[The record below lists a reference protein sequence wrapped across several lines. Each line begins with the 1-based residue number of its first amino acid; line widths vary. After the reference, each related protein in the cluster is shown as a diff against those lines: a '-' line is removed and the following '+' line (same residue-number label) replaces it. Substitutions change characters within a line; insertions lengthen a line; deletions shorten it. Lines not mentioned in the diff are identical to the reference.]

1 MQYYSGRV
9 VKSDQTKLDSTKP
22 NKIEAKWYYCIALAW
37 VDVEANFLGKA
48 CCKFPFKLSFQFK
61 FY

>member
-1 MQYYSGRV
+1 MRFYHPDCL
-9 VKSDQTKLDSTKP
+9 KEEQTTL
-22 NKIEAKWYYCIALAW
+22 AKWYYCIALAW

>member
-1 MQYYSGRV
+1 MDRNGSNLFKGHYAYEI
-9 VKSDQTKLDSTKP
+9 QTA
-22 NKIEAKWYYCIALAW
+22 AKWYYCIALAW